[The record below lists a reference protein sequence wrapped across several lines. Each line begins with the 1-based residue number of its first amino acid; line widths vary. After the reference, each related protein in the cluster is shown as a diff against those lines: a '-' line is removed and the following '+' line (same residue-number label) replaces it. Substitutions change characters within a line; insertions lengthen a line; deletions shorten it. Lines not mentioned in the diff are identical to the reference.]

1 MPVKILI
8 VDDELDL
15 QDLMKRK
22 FRREIRHGEFSLD
35 FATDG
40 QAALDKVRADTEID
54 LVISDINMP
63 GMDGLALLDYLAEF
77 DDRLRTIIISAYG
90 DMDNI
95 RTAMN
100 RGAFDFV
107 TKPIDFPDL
116 LITIKK
122 TLDQLDVLREA
133 IEHRMAAERA
143 RGNLAR
149 YFPAKLVDTL
159 AARDEP
165 FGPPRQQNVGV
176 LFADIRDFT
185 TLSESMT
192 AAEVMELLREFHG
205 LMESAVF
212 EHGGTLDKYIGDEC
226 MATFG
231 TPDTGPNDAANAL
244 TCARAMLKYLEQWNE
259 ERSQRGDEPIGIG
272 IGVHYGP
279 VVLGDIGSER
289 AMEFAVIGDTVN
301 IASRLQGL
309 TRTLDTD
316 LVVSEA
322 AIDQARAETDA
333 AGSEPGAILDLSQA
347 GAQPV
352 KGRSGQVEV
361 FVLPRAG

>member
-8 VDDELDL
+8 VDDEIDL
-15 QDLMKRK
+15 QELMKRK

-35 FATDG
+35 FASDG
-40 QAALDKVRADTEID
+40 QSALEKVRADTEID

-63 GMDGLALLDYLAEF
+63 GMDGLTLLDHLAEF
-77 DDRLRTIIISAYG
+77 DDRLRTIIISAYD

-107 TKPIDFPDL
+107 TKPLNFPDL

-122 TLDQLDVLREA
+122 TLDQLDVLKEA

-149 YFPAKLVDTL
+149 YFPANLVDTL

-165 FGPPRQQNVGV
+165 FGPPRQQQVGI

-205 LMESAVF
+205 RMERAVF
-212 EHGGTLDKYIGDEC
+212 EHGGTLDKYIGDAC

-231 TPDTGPNDAANAL
+231 TPDTGPNDATNAL
-244 TCARAMLKYLEQWNE
+244 TCARAMLTYLEQWNR
-259 ERSQRGDEPIGIG
+259 ERSQRGDEIIGIG
-272 IGVHYGP
+272 IGVHFGP

-289 AMEFAVIGDTVN
+289 TMEFAVIGDTVN
-301 IASRLQGL
+301 IASRLQDL

-316 LVVSEA
+316 LAVSDA
-322 AIDQARAETDA
+322 VISQARAEA
-333 AGSEPGAILDLSQA
+333 EAQEAEPGALLDLSQA

-352 KGRSGQVEV
+352 KGRTGKIEV
-361 FVLPRAG
+361 YVLPE

>member
-63 GMDGLALLDYLAEF
+63 GMDGLALLDHLAEF

-143 RGNLAR
+143 RGN
-149 YFPAKLVDTL
+149 
-159 AARDEP
+159 
-165 FGPPRQQNVGV
+165 PPRQQDVGV

-192 AAEVMELLREFHG
+192 AADVMELLREFHG

-316 LVVSEA
+316 LVVSET
-322 AIDQARAETDA
+322 AIDQARTETEA

-361 FVLPRAG
+361 FVLPRSD

>member
-63 GMDGLALLDYLAEF
+63 GMDGLALLDHLAEF

-143 RGNLAR
+143 RGKSIVWRPSGPEAIWR
-149 YFPAKLVDTL
+149 AISRPSSWTL
-159 AARDEP
+159 WLQETNP
-165 FGPPRQQNVGV
+165 SV
-176 LFADIRDFT
+176 LRVSRTWASSSQISEILR
-185 TLSESMT
+185 LSPK
-192 AAEVMELLREFHG
+192 A
-205 LMESAVF
+205 
-212 EHGGTLDKYIGDEC
+212 
-226 MATFG
+226 
-231 TPDTGPNDAANAL
+231 
-244 TCARAMLKYLEQWNE
+244 
-259 ERSQRGDEPIGIG
+259 
-272 IGVHYGP
+272 
-279 VVLGDIGSER
+279 
-289 AMEFAVIGDTVN
+289 
-301 IASRLQGL
+301 
-309 TRTLDTD
+309 
-316 LVVSEA
+316 
-322 AIDQARAETDA
+322 
-333 AGSEPGAILDLSQA
+333 
-347 GAQPV
+347 
-352 KGRSGQVEV
+352 
-361 FVLPRAG
+361 